1 MKKVSIV
8 ILMGAALA
16 LGCASTGPPV
26 DPKMMTDA
34 ELEIRAA
41 ESAGAGE
48 LASDLL
54 VKARRAYDAARR
66 ASAAGNGEEAR
77 ERLLEAR
84 AYADAAESRA
94 RAEKL
99 RTEVARFKRE
109 ADELEMRTKQIR
121 ERAPGGAGQ

>member
-8 ILMGAALA
+8 ILLGAALA
-16 LGCASTGPPV
+16 LGCASTGPPL
-26 DPKMMTDA
+26 DAKMMTDA

-99 RTEVARFKRE
+99 RSEVARFKRD

-121 ERAPGGAGQ
+121 ERAPGGASQ

>member
-8 ILMGAALA
+8 VLLGSALA
-16 LGCASTGPPV
+16 VGCASTGPPV
-26 DPKMMTDA
+26 DAKAMTDA
-34 ELEIRAA
+34 ELELRAA

-48 LASDLL
+48 LATDLL
-54 VKARRAYDAARR
+54 AKARRAYDAARR

-77 ERLLEAR
+77 DRLLEAR

-109 ADELEMRTKQIR
+109 ADELEMRTRRIR